1 MLPLWAIGAIMT
13 AGSTLAN
20 TVAARQQQAARD
32 DAMAAERI
40 RQRGL
45 DREAQAA
52 NTRAQDRFQGAEGQ
66 TQERGAALGEMF
78 VAPPD
83 AGVAN
88 ASAGTALPSATNDI
102 VTREIANRSAG
113 ARAFTDQQGRALANL
128 RAFGDLLGDL
138 NRDTARDA
146 SEIAQIG
153 GFKSGSSNILP
164 LELEQAMQAGSGAR
178 LLGDIL
184 GGVGGITL
192 TAGLQRG
199 PQTAGAVGLRP
210 PPPRPVRLPA

>member
-1 MLPLWAIGAIMT
+1 MIPLWLLGT
-13 AGSTLAN
+13 ALTVGSTLAN

-45 DREAQAA
+45 DQEAQAA
-52 NTRAQDRFQGAEGQ
+52 NARAQDRFQGADGQ
-66 TQERGAALGEMF
+66 TEERGAALGEMF
-78 VAPPD
+78 VAPAD

-113 ARAFTDQQGRALANL
+113 ARAFTDQQGRALGNL

-138 NRDTARDA
+138 NRGVARDA
-146 SEIAQIG
+146 SEIGQIG
-153 GFKSGSSNILP
+153 GFKRGSSNVLP
-164 LELEQAMQAGSGAR
+164 LELEQAMQAGGNAR

-184 GGVGGITL
+184 GGIGGITL
-192 TAGLQRG
+192 TAGLTKG
-199 PQTAGAVGLRP
+199 PELAPRTSPR